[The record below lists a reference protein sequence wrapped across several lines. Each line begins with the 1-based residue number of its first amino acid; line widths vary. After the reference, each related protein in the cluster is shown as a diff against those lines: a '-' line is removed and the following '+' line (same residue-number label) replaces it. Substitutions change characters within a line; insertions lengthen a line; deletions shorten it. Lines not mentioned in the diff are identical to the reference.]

1 MTSFSSSPQEFLN
14 FLERTM
20 RITPE
25 AAARARS
32 AESQTGHPVDII
44 VRELGILA
52 EDAIAGELANFLQ
65 LESIVRLPPAKTNE
79 LLERLGFDFALEKAI
94 VPRWNDGGFPVLVVA
109 NPFDSEMIAGVRYFF
124 ELPFALKIAPRS
136 VIDDYVRDVR
146 QVNGNDDAVSSV
158 ETAADVDLE
167 RLQDIARDAPVV
179 KFVSRVIQKAVD
191 ENATDIHLEPDVNSM
206 QVRFRRDGMLGTV
219 EIVSRSLH
227 AGVVSRLKILARL
240 NIAERRLPQDGRL
253 RLAVRGRDVDFRLSV
268 VPSIHGETVVL
279 RILNRETVPLK
290 LGALGYDV
298 VSVERILEIIQ
309 RPNGMVLVTG
319 PTGSGKTTTLY
330 SILTELNRP
339 EVKIFTVE
347 DPVEYRMAGITQLQI
362 DPAIGLTF
370 AAALRSVLR
379 QDPDII
385 LVGEIR
391 DRETAEI
398 AIQAALTG
406 HLVLSTLH
414 TNNAISSF
422 SRLRDMG
429 IQPFLIDATVR
440 GVIGQ
445 RLVRCRCPTCVAQ
458 EERTGCTTCSGSGY
472 KGRQAVF
479 EILQMTDSMRR
490 AMMGDAS
497 LETLEEIAIREGMT
511 PMRDHAFKLAEDR
524 ITTIAEAT
532 RVIELEGH

>member
-1 MTSFSSSPQEFLN
+1 MTRFSSSPQEFLN

-124 ELPFALKIAPRS
+124 ELPFALEIAPRS

-146 QVNGNDDAVSSV
+146 QVNGNDDAVCSV

-490 AMMGDAS
+490 AIMGDAS

>member
-1 MTSFSSSPQEFLN
+1 MTRFSSSPQEFLN

-124 ELPFALKIAPRS
+124 ELPFALEIAPRS

-146 QVNGNDDAVSSV
+146 QVNGNDDAVCSV

>member
-1 MTSFSSSPQEFLN
+1 
-14 FLERTM
+14 
-20 RITPE
+20 
-25 AAARARS
+25 
-32 AESQTGHPVDII
+32 
-44 VRELGILA
+44 
-52 EDAIAGELANFLQ
+52 
-65 LESIVRLPPAKTNE
+65 
-79 LLERLGFDFALEKAI
+79 
-94 VPRWNDGGFPVLVVA
+94 
-109 NPFDSEMIAGVRYFF
+109 
-124 ELPFALKIAPRS
+124 
-136 VIDDYVRDVR
+136 
-146 QVNGNDDAVSSV
+146 
-158 ETAADVDLE
+158 
-167 RLQDIARDAPVV
+167 
-179 KFVSRVIQKAVD
+179 
-191 ENATDIHLEPDVNSM
+191 
-206 QVRFRRDGMLGTV
+206 
-219 EIVSRSLH
+219 
-227 AGVVSRLKILARL
+227 
-240 NIAERRLPQDGRL
+240 
-253 RLAVRGRDVDFRLSV
+253 
-268 VPSIHGETVVL
+268 
-279 RILNRETVPLK
+279 
-290 LGALGYDV
+290 
-298 VSVERILEIIQ
+298 
-309 RPNGMVLVTG
+309 
-319 PTGSGKTTTLY
+319 
-330 SILTELNRP
+330 LTELNRP

>member
-1 MTSFSSSPQEFLN
+1 MTNHSPSPQEFLK
-14 FLERTM
+14 FLEKTM

-25 AAARARS
+25 ETARARS
-32 AESQTGHPVDII
+32 AERQTGQPVDII

-52 EDAIAGELANFLQ
+52 EEAIAAELANFLQ
-65 LESIVRLPPAKTNE
+65 LEAVVRLPPAKTNE
-79 LLERLGFDFALEKAI
+79 LLERLGLDFAMEKAI
-94 VPRWNDGGFPVLVVA
+94 IPRWNDDGFPVLAVA
-109 NPFDSEMIAGVRYFF
+109 NPLDTEMIAGVRYFF
-124 ELPFALKIAPRS
+124 ELPFTLEIAPRS

-146 QVNGNDDAVSSV
+146 RLTGSGEAVRSV
-158 ETAADVDLE
+158 EMAADVDLE

-179 KFVSRVIQKAVD
+179 KFVSRIIQKAVD

-206 QVRFRRDGMLGTV
+206 QVRFRRDGMLGTM

-290 LGALGYDV
+290 LGPLGYDV
-298 VSVERILEIIQ
+298 VSVERILEIIR

-370 AAALRSVLR
+370 ASALRSVLR

-414 TNNAISSF
+414 TNSAIGSF

-429 IQPFLIDATVR
+429 IEPFLIDATMR

-445 RLVRCRCPTCVAQ
+445 RLVRCLCPTCTAQ
-458 EERTGCTTCSGSGY
+458 EDNTGCMTCSGSGY

-479 EILQMTDSMRR
+479 EILQMSDSMRR

-497 LETLEEIAIREGMT
+497 LETLEATAIQEGMT
-511 PMRDHAFKLAEDR
+511 PMRDHAFKLAQDG
-524 ITTIAEAT
+524 ITTMAEAM